1 MARTYKGSPKNYWG
15 VSGGVKMS
23 EFYFRT
29 ESIQL
34 ENIQNLFVSTTQDR
48 EIINSLKSSDSV
60 ILEGSRGTG
69 KSFLIRMA
77 EVELENSFTVDR
89 ILPVYVTFVASS
101 LIHTNDPEQFK
112 HWMLASICYRL
123 IRALR
128 KKGLLIGASPATA
141 LLSSRD
147 ADPESLEQKFNK
159 IYKAYEDSYKGS
171 GDTVSPEEIPDLVH
185 FKDAVEE
192 ICQDLNI
199 RRICFLFDE
208 AVHIFRPEQ
217 QRQFFTIFRDLR
229 SPYISCKAAV
239 YPGVTSYGNTF
250 EISHDATY
258 LRIERDIL
266 SDEYLASMK
275 DIVLK
280 QADENLTKSLNDN
293 GANFTVLVYSASGN
307 PRMLL
312 KTVERCP
319 KMRIKDVNEVIKK
332 FYRTDI
338 WTEHTGLGDKYKGHK
353 ALVDWGRNF
362 IEDNVLPATRQKNET
377 RAEHNES
384 TCYFWIHRDVPETVK
399 EALRLLEYTGI
410 IRKNGEAVRATKSEL
425 GTRYEL
431 KFGCILSLE
440 ASPINEGM
448 TIARNLTLQRV
459 TEYGMN
465 NQLFQ
470 GLTIQSQQE
479 SDSDLR
485 VLLHEQL
492 RKSIDILDLSVW
504 LKNKLKEH
512 KLLTIQ
518 DVLDTPEADMQNMMR
533 YVGEKRARRISNAA
547 IAEFLEYLSG

>member
-1 MARTYKGSPKNYWG
+1 VAG
-15 VSGGVKMS
+15 GGVKMS

-34 ENIQNLFVSTTQDR
+34 ENIQNFFVSTTQDR

-89 ILPVYVTFVASS
+89 ILPVYVTFVYSS

-128 KKGLLIGASPATA
+128 KKGLLIGASPATE

-147 ADPESLEQKFNK
+147 ADPESLEQKFQT
-159 IYKAYEDSYKGS
+159 IHKAYEDSYKSS
-171 GDTVSPEEIPDLVH
+171 GDAVSPEEIPDLVH

-192 ICQDLNI
+192 ICEDSNI
-199 RRICFLFDE
+199 KRICFLFDE
-208 AVHIFRPEQ
+208 AIHIFRPEQ
-217 QRQFFTIFRDLR
+217 QRQFFTLFRDLR

-250 EISHDATY
+250 EMSHDATY

-275 DIVLK
+275 EIVLK
-280 QADENLTKSLNDN
+280 QADENLTKSLNEN
-293 GANFTVLVYSASGN
+293 GENFTVLVYSASGN

-319 KMRIKDVNEVIKK
+319 RMRTRDVNEVIKN

-353 ALVDWGRNF
+353 TLVDWGRNF
-362 IEDNVLPATRQKNET
+362 IENEVLPATKDKNER
-377 RAEHNES
+377 RAEYNES

-399 EALRLLEYTGI
+399 EALKLLEYTGI
-410 IRKNGEAVRATKSEL
+410 IRRNGEGVRATKSEF

-440 ASPINEGM
+440 TSPINVGM
-448 TIARNLTLQRV
+448 PIAKKLTLQRV

-470 GLTIQSQQE
+470 DLTIQSQEE

-485 VLLHEQL
+485 QLIHEQL
-492 RKSIDILDLSVW
+492 CKSIDILDLSLW

-512 KLLTIQ
+512 NLLTIQ
-518 DVLDTPEADMQNMMR
+518 DVLDKPEADMQNMR

>member
-1 MARTYKGSPKNYWG
+1 MAG
-15 VSGGVKMS
+15 GGVKMS

-34 ENIQNLFVSTTQDR
+34 DEIQGLFVSTKQDR
-48 EIINSLKSSDSV
+48 HIIDSLKSSDSV

-77 EVELENSFTVDR
+77 EVELDKSFSEYK
-89 ILPVYVTFVASS
+89 ILPVYVNFVASS
-101 LIHTNDPEQFK
+101 LIHTDDPEQFK
-112 HWMLASICYRL
+112 HWMLASICHKL

-128 KKGLLIGASPATA
+128 KKGLLIGASPATE
-141 LLSSRD
+141 LLSGRD
-147 ADPESLEQKFNK
+147 ADPESLEQKFNT
-159 IYKAYEDSYKGS
+159 IHKAYQDSYKGS
-171 GDTVSPEEIPDLVH
+171 GDAVSPEEIPDLVH

-192 ICQDLNI
+192 ICQDSNI
-199 RRICFLFDE
+199 RKICFLFDE
-208 AVHIFRPEQ
+208 AVHIFIPEQ

-250 EISHDATY
+250 EMSHDATY

-266 SDEYLASMK
+266 SEEYLVSMK
-275 DIVLK
+275 EIVLK
-280 QADENLTKSLNDN
+280 QSDEILKSSLTEH
-293 GANFTVLVYSASGN
+293 GENFSVLAYSASGN

-312 KTVERCP
+312 KTVEKCP
-319 KMRIKDVNEVIKK
+319 RMRTKDVNEVIKN
-332 FYRTDI
+332 FYRTNI

-353 ALVDWGRNF
+353 ALVDWGRSF

-425 GTRYEL
+425 GTRYEI
-431 KFGCILSLE
+431 KFGCILSL
-440 ASPINEGM
+440 AISPINEG
-448 TIARNLTLQRV
+448 IALAKNLTLQRV

-479 SDSDLR
+479 SDSALKT
-485 VLLHEQL
+485 LLHDQL

-518 DVLDTPEADMQNMMR
+518 DVLDTPEADMQNMIR

>member
-1 MARTYKGSPKNYWG
+1 
-15 VSGGVKMS
+15 MS

-29 ESIQL
+29 EYIQL
-34 ENIQNLFVSTTQDR
+34 DEIQDLFVSTKQDR
-48 EIINSLKSSDSV
+48 EIIYSLKYSDSV

-77 EVELENSFTVDR
+77 EVELNNSFPDDK
-89 ILPVYVTFVASS
+89 ILPVYVSFVASS

-112 HWMLASICYRL
+112 HWMLASICYKL

-128 KKGLLIGASPATA
+128 KKGLFIGASPATA

-159 IYKAYEDSYKGS
+159 LYKAYENSYKVS
-171 GDTVSPEEIPDLVH
+171 GEAIHPEEIPDLVH
-185 FKDAVEE
+185 FMDAVEE
-192 ICQDLNI
+192 ICEDSNI
-199 RRICFLFDE
+199 KRICFLFDE

-217 QRQFFTIFRDLR
+217 QRQFFTLFRDLR

-250 EISHDATY
+250 EMSHDATY

-266 SDEYLASMK
+266 NDEYLSSMK
-275 DIVLK
+275 DIVLR
-280 QADENLTKSLNDN
+280 QTDANITKSLNEN
-293 GANFTVLVYSASGN
+293 GENFTILVYSASGN

-312 KTVERCP
+312 KTVEKCP
-319 KMRIKDVNEVIKK
+319 KMKTKDVNEVIKN

-353 ALVDWGRNF
+353 SLVDWGRNF
-362 IEDNVLPATRQKNET
+362 IETDVLTATREKNEK

-410 IRKNGEAVRATKSEL
+410 IRKNGESVRATKSEL

-440 ASPINEGM
+440 PSPIAVGM
-448 TIARNLTLQRV
+448 GIIKKLTLQRF
-459 TEYGMN
+459 TEYGMHN
-465 NQLFQ
+465 PLFQ
-470 GLTIQSQQE
+470 RLTIESQEE
-479 SDSDLR
+479 SDSDLK
-485 VLLHEQL
+485 LLLQDQL
-492 RKSIDILDLSVW
+492 CKPIDVLDLSVW
-504 LKNKLKEH
+504 LKNKLKDH
-512 KLLTIQ
+512 NLLTIQ
-518 DVLDTPEADMQNMMR
+518 NVLDTPEVDMQNMMR
-533 YVGEKRARRISNAA
+533 YVGEKRARKISNAA

>member
-1 MARTYKGSPKNYWG
+1 
-15 VSGGVKMS
+15 MS

-34 ENIQNLFVSTTQDR
+34 DEIQGLFVSTKQDR
-48 EIINSLKSSDSV
+48 HIIDSLKSSDSV

-77 EVELENSFTVDR
+77 EVELDKSFSECR
-89 ILPVYVTFVASS
+89 MLPVYVNFVASS
-101 LIHTNDPEQFK
+101 LIYTNDPEQFK
-112 HWMLASICYRL
+112 HWMLASICHKL

-128 KKGLLIGASPATA
+128 KKGLLIGSSPATE
-141 LLSSRD
+141 LLSGRD
-147 ADPESLEQKFNK
+147 ADPESLEQKFK
-159 IYKAYEDSYKGS
+159 TIHKAYEDSYKGS
-171 GDTVSPEEIPDLVH
+171 GDAVSPEEIPDLVH

-192 ICQDLNI
+192 ICEDSNI
-199 RRICFLFDE
+199 KRICFLFDE
-208 AVHIFRPEQ
+208 AIHIFRPEQ
-217 QRQFFTIFRDLR
+217 QRQFFTLFRDLR

-250 EISHDATY
+250 EMSHDATY
-258 LRIERDIL
+258 LKIERDIL
-266 SDEYLASMK
+266 SDEYLARMK
-275 DIVLK
+275 EIVLK
-280 QADENLTKSLNDN
+280 QADENLTKSLNEN
-293 GANFTVLVYSASGN
+293 GENFSVLVYSASGN

-312 KTVERCP
+312 KTVEKCP
-319 KMRIKDVNEVIKK
+319 RMRTKDVNEVIKN

-353 ALVDWGRNF
+353 AIVDWGRNF
-362 IEDNVLPATRQKNET
+362 IEDYVLPATRQKNET

-440 ASPINEGM
+440 ASPSNEGM

>member
-1 MARTYKGSPKNYWG
+1 
-15 VSGGVKMS
+15 MS
-23 EFYFRT
+23 EFYLRT

-34 ENIQNLFVSTTQDR
+34 DRIQDLFVSTKQDR
-48 EIINSLKSSDSV
+48 EIIDSLKSSDSV

-89 ILPVYVTFVASS
+89 ILPVYVIFVASS

-112 HWMLASICYRL
+112 HWMLASICYKL
-123 IRALR
+123 IRILR

-141 LLSSRD
+141 LLSSKD

-159 IYKAYEDSYKGS
+159 IYKAYEDSYKDS
-171 GDTVSPEEIPDLVH
+171 GEAISPEEIPDLVH

-192 ICQDLNI
+192 ICEDSNI
-199 RRICFLFDE
+199 KRICFLFDE

-217 QRQFFTIFRDLR
+217 QRQFFTLFRDLR

-250 EISHDATY
+250 EMSHDATY

-280 QADENLTKSLNDN
+280 QADENLTKSLNEN
-293 GANFTVLVYSASGN
+293 GQNFTVIVYSASGN

-312 KTVERCP
+312 KTVEKCP
-319 KMRIKDVNEVIKK
+319 KMKTRDVNEVIKS

-353 ALVDWGRNF
+353 TLVDWGRNF
-362 IEDNVLPATRQKNET
+362 IENEVLLATNDKNER
-377 RAEHNES
+377 RAEYNES

-410 IRKNGEAVRATKSEL
+410 IRRNGEAVRATKSEF

-431 KFGCILSLE
+431 KFGCILSLKV
-440 ASPINEGM
+440 SPINEG
-448 TIARNLTLQRV
+448 IALARNLTLQRV

-470 GLTIQSQQE
+470 DLTIQSQEE

-485 VLLHEQL
+485 QLIHEQL
-492 RKSIDILDLSVW
+492 CKSIDILDLSLW

-512 KLLTIQ
+512 NLLTIQ
-518 DVLDTPEADMQNMMR
+518 DVLDKPEADMQNKMR